1 MEELIGEGAL
11 TRSGLIAGVGRTVSD
26 NVFSWSK
33 IVDVAADNYNI
44 SLLGVISTF
53 SNQNTALIL
62 LTCRRYQGQQAKVF
76 CEKINNDRGSVTY
89 SPIIRY
95 KIEDGRIRVW
105 CRGNAIFISRSTG
118 YLIDIIEEEPE
129 SDAIDID
136 LS

>member
-11 TRSGLIAGVGRTVSD
+11 TRSGLIAGVGRTVSN
-26 NVFSWSK
+26 NVNSWSK
-33 IVDVAADNYNI
+33 IVDVAADGYNI

-62 LTCRRYQGQQAKVF
+62 LTCRRYKGRQAKVS
-76 CEKINNDRGSVTY
+76 CEKINNDRGSVAY
-89 SPIIRY
+89 SPILRY
-95 KIEDGRIRVW
+95 KIEDARIRVW
-105 CRGNAIFISRSTG
+105 CRGNAIFISRSTE

-129 SDAIDID
+129 SDAIEID